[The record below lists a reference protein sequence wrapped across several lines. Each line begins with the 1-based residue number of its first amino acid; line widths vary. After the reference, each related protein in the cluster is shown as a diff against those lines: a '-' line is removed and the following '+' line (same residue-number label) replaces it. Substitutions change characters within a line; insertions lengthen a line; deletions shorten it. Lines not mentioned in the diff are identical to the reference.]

1 MQLTEDLLRTFGM
14 GRVFKNYQARVNSVD
29 FHRSEDLLVT
39 AGDDDAIR
47 LYNTQ
52 SGMEIKHVLSKKH
65 GVCNLC
71 YTHAPQAVIHAS
83 NKGLDHTLRYLS
95 LHDNR
100 YLRYF
105 KGHTQQVTTL
115 CLSPKNDLFM
125 SAAQDRQVRLWDLRT
140 NICQGLLTVPGQQP
154 CAAFDQQGL
163 VFGVGTDKGVVKLFD
178 VRSYAQGPFDA
189 FTVVPELHTNAAFS
203 HIQFSADGKLMLCVV
218 EGHVYQLDAYN
229 GDLQQSYSTGVPQ
242 GALGLGAVFSP
253 DSNYILSGCAD
264 KSISIWSTKTGQ
276 KVHMLTGHAGVPTTL
291 QWHPRRMLVASA
303 CNALA
308 FWTPDPKKL
317 AAPSYTYP
325 IQ

>member
-1 MQLTEDLLRTFGM
+1 MQLTEDVLRTFGM
-14 GRVFKNYQARVNSVD
+14 GRVFKNYQGRVNSVD

-39 AGDDDAIR
+39 AGEDDAIR

-52 SGMEIKHVLSKKH
+52 SGVEIKHLFSKKH

-71 YTHAPQAVIHAS
+71 YTHAPQAVVHAS
-83 NKGLDHTLRYLS
+83 NKGTDHTLRYLS

-125 SAAQDRQVRLWDLRT
+125 SAAQDKQVRLWDLRT
-140 NICQGLLTVPGQQP
+140 NICQGLLTTPGHQP

-163 VFGVGTDKGVVKLFD
+163 VFGVGTEKGVIKLFD

-189 FTVVPELHTNAAFS
+189 FTVAPEVPNNIPFS
-203 HIQFSADGKLMLCVV
+203 HIQFSADGKLMLCVA
-218 EGHVYQLDAYN
+218 EGRIHQLDAFNGTLLHTYN
-229 GDLQQSYSTGVPQ
+229 TGVPQ
-242 GALGLGAVFSP
+242 GSRGLDAIFSP

-264 KSISIWSTKTGQ
+264 KTVSIWSTRTGQ
-276 KVHMLTGHAGVPTTL
+276 LVHTLTGHAGVPTTI
-291 QWHPRRMLVASA
+291 QWHPRRMLVATA

-308 FWTPDPKKL
+308 FWTPDPDRL
-317 AAPSYTYP
+317 TMPNYTFP